1 MKNVLLLLLLAFLL
15 SCQNENTPEPAAFKT
30 PVINDSNIAKREP
43 ANPYAPVDL
52 SPMDIAYL
60 PSDYPIK
67 KMNGEQT
74 GLPVARILYSRP
86 HRQGREIFGNIVKWG
101 EPWRLGANEAT
112 EIRVFQPVTIQGKQ
126 IPVGQY
132 TLYAIPY
139 EDRWTII
146 FNSELYTWGLRFNTA
161 KDIASFDIPVTT
173 RDRMVEYFTIVF
185 DETEKGAD
193 LVLAWA
199 NKEAR
204 LPLQF

>member
-1 MKNVLLLLLLAFLL
+1 MKNMFLLFLLAFLL
-15 SCQNENTPEPAAFKT
+15 SCQNNEMPESATLKP
-30 PVINDSNIAKREP
+30 PVIKDSNIAKREP

-74 GLPVARILYSRP
+74 ALPVARVLYSRP

-112 EIRVFQPVTIQGKQ
+112 EIRLFQPVTIQGKQ
-126 IPVGQY
+126 IPTGQY
-132 TLYAIPY
+132 TLYAVPY
-139 EDRWTII
+139 EDRWTIV

-161 KDIASFDIPVTT
+161 KDVAKFDIPVSTK
-173 RDRMVEYFTIVF
+173 DRMVEYFTIVF

-193 LVLAWA
+193 MVLAWA

-204 LPLQF
+204 LPLQY

>member
-1 MKNVLLLLLLAFLL
+1 MKNVLLLLLPTFLL
-15 SCQNENTPEPAAFKT
+15 SCQNSEVPEPASLKP
-30 PVINDSNIAKREP
+30 PVISDSNIAKRDP

-67 KMNGEQT
+67 KMNGEES
-74 GLPVARILYSRP
+74 GMPVARILYSRP

-112 EIRVFQPVTIQGKQ
+112 EIRLFQPVTIQGKQ
-126 IPVGQY
+126 IPTGQY
-132 TLYAIPY
+132 TLYALPY
-139 EDRWTII
+139 EDRWTIV
-146 FNSELYTWGLRFNTA
+146 FNSDLYTWGLRFNTA
-161 KDIASFDIPVTT
+161 KDVAKFDIPVTT
-173 RDRMVEYFTIVF
+173 KDRMVEYFTIVF
-185 DETEKGAD
+185 DETGQGAD

>member
-1 MKNVLLLLLLAFLL
+1 MKNMILLLLLTSLL
-15 SCQNENTPEPAAFKT
+15 SCQDNETQEPTSFKP
-30 PVINDSNIAKREP
+30 PVIKDASIAKREP

-74 GLPVARILYSRP
+74 GQPVARILYSRP

-112 EIRVFQPVTIQGKQ
+112 EIRLFQPVTIQGKQ
-126 IPVGQY
+126 LPLGQY

-139 EDRWTII
+139 EDRWTIV
-146 FNSELYTWGLRFNTA
+146 FNSELYTWGLKFNTA
-161 KDIASFDIPVTT
+161 KDVATFDIPVQTKNQV
-173 RDRMVEYFTIVF
+173 VEYFTIVF
-185 DETEKGAD
+185 EDTDKGAD
-193 LVLAWA
+193 MVLAWEA
-199 NKEAR
+199 KEAR